1 MTDRHLLC
9 FGFGYCARALAD
21 TLRNDPG
28 YTVTGT
34 YRRSTS
40 RDMLRTNGF
49 KALPFT
55 RNLPI
60 DDAVSALETA
70 TDLILSIPPD
80 GRGDP
85 VFDLLQHAIARAPK
99 LRWIGYLST
108 TGVYGDRNG
117 GWVDEDSALEPT
129 GKRGRRRVRAE
140 RAWESLCQRHQIGY
154 AGFRL
159 AGIYGPER
167 NAFTTIQSGRARRLV
182 KPGQVFSR
190 IHLHD
195 ITQILENAVRQRAT
209 GPFNIC
215 DHEAAPPQEV
225 IRHACDML
233 KVTPPPEIAL
243 AEAELSDMAR
253 SFYRDNKRVSNT
265 RMIEVLQVKLKYP
278 TYREG
283 LAALFADL
291 DGGV

>member
-9 FGFGYCARALAD
+9 FGFGYCARALARV
-21 TLRNDPG
+21 LRNDPA

-34 YRRSTS
+34 CRRQTS
-40 RDMLRTNGF
+40 REALYADGF
-49 KALPFT
+49 EALPFA
-55 RNLPI
+55 RNHPT
-60 DDAVSALETA
+60 DDAVKALQTA

-85 VFDLLQHAIARAPK
+85 VFDLLQHAIARAPR

-117 GWVDEDSALEPT
+117 DWVDENSALQPT

-140 RAWESLCQRHQIGY
+140 RAWQSLCQRHQIGY

-159 AGIYGPER
+159 AGIYGPGR
-167 NAFTTIQSGRARRLV
+167 NAFTTIRSGRARRLV

-195 ITQILENAVRQRAT
+195 ITRVLENAVRKRAT
-209 GPFNIC
+209 GPFNLC

-225 IRHACDML
+225 IRHACEML
-233 KVTPPPEIAL
+233 GTAPPPEIAL
-243 AEAELSDMAR
+243 ADAELSDMAR
-253 SFYRDNKRVSNT
+253 SFYRDNKRVSNA
-265 RMIEVLQVKLKYP
+265 RMTDVLRVKLAYP

-291 DGGV
+291 D